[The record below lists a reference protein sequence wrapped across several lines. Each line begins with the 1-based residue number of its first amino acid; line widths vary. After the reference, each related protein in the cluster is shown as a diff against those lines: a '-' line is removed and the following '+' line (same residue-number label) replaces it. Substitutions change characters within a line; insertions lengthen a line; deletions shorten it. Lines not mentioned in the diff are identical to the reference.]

1 MRNLAA
7 IFFLFFLTN
16 KITTS
21 TAANPSPESSRR
33 LTPDA
38 EFIKTSCNS
47 TLYPKRCYITLSP
60 YASEI
65 GSDPK
70 KLSLKALNVTL
81 KVTKSTS
88 RLMKRMSRIKGVQ
101 PRMAAAVADCVEEVG
116 DAVEE
121 LENSVAEMGG
131 EPSQG
136 PDFCRVISDVQTW
149 VSAAE
154 TDDDT
159 CTEGFEEESAMEGS
173 SAAAA
178 AVKSSAVVNRNVKK
192 IVEKHVARI
201 SRFTSNALAL
211 VNLYASSS
219 ESSHVPC

>member
-1 MRNLAA
+1 MRNLVAIIALVTVITSIAA
-7 IFFLFFLTN
+7 
-16 KITTS
+16 S
-21 TAANPSPESSRR
+21 PSPDSSRR
-33 LTPDA
+33 LNPEA
-38 EFIKTSCNS
+38 EFIRTSCNS

-60 YASEI
+60 YAAEV

-81 KVTKSTS
+81 KVTKSAS
-88 RLMKRMSRIKGVQ
+88 RLMKRMSRIKGLNH
-101 PRMAAAVADCVEEVG
+101 RAAAAVADCMEEVE

-121 LENSVAEMGG
+121 LGNSVAEMGG
-131 EPSQG
+131 VPSQG
-136 PDFCRVISDVQTW
+136 PEFCRVISDVQSW

-159 CTEGFEEESAMEGS
+159 CTDGFDEADS

-178 AVKSSAVVNRNVKK
+178 VNRNVKR
-192 IVEKHVARI
+192 IVERHVGRI

-211 VNLYASSS
+211 VNLYASST
-219 ESSHVPC
+219 ESRRVPC

>member
-1 MRNLAA
+1 MRNLVAIIALVTVITSIAA
-7 IFFLFFLTN
+7 
-16 KITTS
+16 S
-21 TAANPSPESSRR
+21 PSPDSSRR
-33 LTPDA
+33 LNPEA
-38 EFIKTSCNS
+38 EFIRTSCNS

-60 YASEI
+60 YAAEV

-81 KVTKSTS
+81 KVTKSAS
-88 RLMKRMSRIKGVQ
+88 RLMKRMSRIKGLNH
-101 PRMAAAVADCVEEVG
+101 RAAAAVADCMEEVE

-121 LENSVAEMGG
+121 LGNSVAEMGG
-131 EPSQG
+131 VPSQG
-136 PDFCRVISDVQTW
+136 PEFCRVISDVQSW

-159 CTEGFEEESAMEGS
+159 CTDGFDEAAEATALEDS

-178 AVKSSAVVNRNVKK
+178 VNRNVKR
-192 IVEKHVARI
+192 IVERHVGRI

-211 VNLYASSS
+211 VNLYASST
-219 ESSHVPC
+219 ESRRVPC

>member
-1 MRNLAA
+1 MRNLVAIIALVTVITSIAA
-7 IFFLFFLTN
+7 
-16 KITTS
+16 S
-21 TAANPSPESSRR
+21 PSPDSSRR
-33 LTPDA
+33 LNPEA
-38 EFIKTSCNS
+38 EFIRTSCNS

-60 YASEI
+60 YAAEV

-81 KVTKSTS
+81 KVTKSAS
-88 RLMKRMSRIKGVQ
+88 RLMKRMSRIKGLNH
-101 PRMAAAVADCVEEVG
+101 RAAAAVADCMEEVE

-121 LENSVAEMGG
+121 LGNSVAEMGG
-131 EPSQG
+131 VPSQG
-136 PDFCRVISDVQTW
+136 PEFCRVISDVQSW

-159 CTEGFEEESAMEGS
+159 CTDS

-178 AVKSSAVVNRNVKK
+178 VNRNVKR
-192 IVEKHVARI
+192 IVERHVGRI

-211 VNLYASSS
+211 VNLYASST
-219 ESSHVPC
+219 ESRRVPC